1 MTNQTNA
8 TGHTGEPWIRK
19 PVLSLNGRTIELDDI
34 DYARA
39 ELCVNALAG
48 IPDPAAFVARARGQE
63 AAIAELQEMVNV
75 CEMDRNRALA
85 DANFQ
90 RQRYN
95 AQEALWL
102 ETRDANQRI
111 SAELARLRP
120 LAELYPLAWEE
131 CKKHRWAEMADT
143 EQAAHDKAR
152 AERGVE

>member
-1 MTNQTNA
+1 VNNQPNAA
-8 TGHTGEPWIRK
+8 TGHTPEPWIRK

-85 DANFQ
+85 
-90 RQRYN
+90 
-95 AQEALWL
+95 
-102 ETRDANQRI
+102 
-111 SAELARLRP
+111 ELARLRP
-120 LAELYPLAWEE
+120 IAELYPLAWKE
-131 CKKHRWAEMADT
+131 CHAWRCVYGMGGKSMGISEVAD
-143 EQAAHDKAR
+143 AHDKAR
-152 AERGVE
+152 ADRGVQ

>member
-1 MTNQTNA
+1 MTNQNDRIA
-8 TGHTGEPWIRK
+8 K
-19 PVLSLNGRTIELDDI
+19 L
-34 DYARA
+34 
-39 ELCVNALAG
+39 
-48 IPDPAAFVARARGQE
+48 E

-90 RQRYN
+90 LQRYN

-131 CKKHRWAEMADT
+131 CKKWRGLIGEHANNREWGCTDINGVWRWVAPAD
-143 EQAAHDKAR
+143 AHDKAR
-152 AERGVE
+152 ADRGVE

>member
-1 MTNQTNA
+1 MTNQNDRIA
-8 TGHTGEPWIRK
+8 K
-19 PVLSLNGRTIELDDI
+19 L
-34 DYARA
+34 
-39 ELCVNALAG
+39 
-48 IPDPAAFVARARGQE
+48 E

-131 CKKHRWAEMADT
+131 CKKWRGLIGEHANNREWGCIDINGVWRWVEPAD
-143 EQAAHDKAR
+143 AHDKAR
-152 AERGVE
+152 AERGVGQ